1 MSTFTVCICMY
12 TLVGEERTF
21 VAVDGEEAYKD
32 QLEVLSPVPKKVV
45 LKVGAQVKLHLLC
58 CLCTCK

>member
-1 MSTFTVCICMY
+1 MY

-58 CLCTCK
+58 YLCTCTG

>member
-1 MSTFTVCICMY
+1 MY
-12 TLVGEERTF
+12 TLVGEEKTF

-45 LKVGAQVKLHLLC
+45 LKVGAQVKPHLLC
-58 CLCTCK
+58 YLCTCTG